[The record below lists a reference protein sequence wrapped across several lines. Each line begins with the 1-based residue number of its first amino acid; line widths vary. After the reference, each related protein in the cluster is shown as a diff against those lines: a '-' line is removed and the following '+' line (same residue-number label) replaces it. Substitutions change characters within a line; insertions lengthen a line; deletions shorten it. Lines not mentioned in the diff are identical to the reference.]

1 MPVETENIETRSS
14 RLFGAGAAKQSK
26 EANNI
31 APVFFSRI
39 SEGKINKIRPGRFD
53 SGWVQTD
60 VGMTSSKH
68 GPDAIRI
75 GVAADE
81 PIRVAGLASIFD
93 QPGQNGEYELVP
105 VIAPLKELLAIH
117 DIEYVVIDLHSGP
130 SGLEVVEKIRTLRP
144 DLRSIV
150 IGPDG
155 DDELV
160 LSAIMAGARAY
171 LGQSAGP
178 ELVRRAIDVVTAGS
192 IWAPRRLLC
201 RVIDRLMKAPNLS
214 QVLYRQQLTQ
224 REQEVLELI
233 LGAYSTREIARRL
246 GIEQRTVKAYVG
258 RLMRKTGAD
267 NRIQLSM
274 SALSHSFAP
283 GDRTRRAGVGSHE
296 SASN

>member
-1 MPVETENIETRSS
+1 MPVETGNIETRSS
-14 RLFGAGAAKQSK
+14 RLSGADAAKQPK
-26 EANNI
+26 EGNNA

-39 SEGKINKIRPGRFD
+39 SEYKIDKIRPGRID

-60 VGMTSSKH
+60 VGMTSSKP

-117 DIEYVVIDLHSGP
+117 DIEYVVIDLHSSPG
-130 SGLEVVEKIRTLRP
+130 GLEVVEKIRTLRP
-144 DLRSIV
+144 SLGSIV

-160 LSAIMAGARAY
+160 LNAIMAGARAY

-214 QVLYRQQLTQ
+214 QVLYRKQLTQ

-274 SALSHSFAP
+274 
-283 GDRTRRAGVGSHE
+283 
-296 SASN
+296 

>member
-1 MPVETENIETRSS
+1 MD
-14 RLFGAGAAKQSK
+14 FGCYAS
-26 EANNI
+26 
-31 APVFFSRI
+31 
-39 SEGKINKIRPGRFD
+39 
-53 SGWVQTD
+53 TD
-60 VGMTSSKH
+60 VRTGVEMTSSKH

-93 QPGQNGEYELVP
+93 QPGGNGEYELVP
-105 VIAPLKELLAIH
+105 VIAPMKELLALH
-117 DIEYVVIDLHSGP
+117 DIEYVVVDLHSAPG
-130 SGLEVVEKIRTLRP
+130 GLETVEKIRTVRP
-144 DLRSIV
+144 DVRSIV

-160 LSAIMAGARAY
+160 LNAIIAGARAF

-178 ELVRRAIDVVTAGS
+178 DVVRRAIDVVTAGS

-201 RVIDRLMKAPNLS
+201 RVIDRLMKVPNLS
-214 QVLYRQQLTQ
+214 QALYRQQLTQ

-233 LGAYSTREIARRL
+233 LGAHSTREIARRL

-283 GDRTRRAGVGSHE
+283 KGPMRRTAVGSHE